1 VNLPFFLAK
10 RIYTNN
16 ADKKRVD
23 RPAIRIA
30 IAGVAVGL
38 AVMLVSVSVVFGFK
52 HTIRNK
58 VVGFGSHIQVANF
71 MTLQASEQYP
81 IQMGDSMLKVLR
93 AIPGVKH
100 VQRFA
105 VKQGILK
112 TDKDF
117 LGVAFKGIAAD
128 YDTTFIHQNL
138 VAGAIP
144 HFSDTVGKQQ
154 MIVSQAIADQLNLKL
169 GDKVF
174 AYFIDNTGVKAR
186 RFTIAAIYQT
196 NLSQFDKV
204 TCFIDLYTAVKLN
217 AWETD
222 QASGAEL
229 TVNDFNLLNQT
240 AARVVEKVNRTID
253 SYGETY
259 SSQTIQE
266 MNQQIFSWLDLL
278 DLNVWIILGLM
289 LAVAGVTMI
298 SGLLI
303 IILERTA
310 MIGILKAIGA
320 RNTTIRRTFLWFAV
334 FTIGKGMLI
343 GNLIG
348 LGLIVL
354 QHYTGLVKLNPATYY
369 VSTVPVEFNLL
380 VWLLLNVATLVISVF
395 VLIAPSYLVSKINPA
410 ASRRYEKRGVK
421 G

>member
-1 VNLPFFLAK
+1 MNLPFFLAK

-16 ADKKRVD
+16 TDKTRVD

-81 IQMGDSMLKVLR
+81 IQMGDSMLRVLR
-93 AIPGVKH
+93 AIPGVRD

-105 VKQGILK
+105 MKQGILK
-112 TDKDF
+112 TNNDF

-144 HFSDTVGKQQ
+144 HFSDSSGKQQ
-154 MIVSQAIADQLNLKL
+154 VVISQAIADQLNIKL

-186 RFTIAAIYQT
+186 RFTVAAIYQT
-196 NLSQFDKV
+196 NLSQYDKV

-229 TVNDFNLLNQT
+229 TVKDFDRLSET
-240 AARVVEKVNRTID
+240 AARVVNKVNRTID
-253 SYGETY
+253 RYGETY

-266 MNQQIFSWLDLL
+266 MNPQIFSWLDLL

-289 LAVAGVTMI
+289 LSVAGVTMI

-310 MIGILKAIGA
+310 MIGILKAVGA
-320 RNTTIRRTFLWFAV
+320 RNVTIRRTFLWFAV

-348 LGLIVL
+348 IGLIAL

-369 VSTVPVEFNLL
+369 VSTVPVEFNLP
-380 VWLLLNVATLVISVF
+380 VWLLLNVVTLLISVF

-410 ASRRYEKRGVK
+410 ASMRYE
-421 G
+421 

>member
-1 VNLPFFLAK
+1 MNLPFFLAK

-23 RPAIRIA
+23 MPAIRIA

-240 AARVVEKVNRTID
+240 AERVVEKVNRTID

-266 MNQQIFSWLDLL
+266 MNPQIFSWLDLL

-369 VSTVPVEFNLL
+369 VSTVPVEFNLF

-410 ASRRYEKRGVK
+410 ASMRYE
-421 G
+421 